1 MADEAAIRDM
11 ILATLAEVNEERE
24 EPFDLA
30 PGPALILYGSGGVFD
45 SMGLVNFLTTVEEKL
60 DDDFG
65 VTVSL
70 TSEKAVSRKVS
81 PFASVEA
88 LTAFVMEEI
97 SEADGADTPLQAAA
111 S

>member
-1 MADEAAIRDM
+1 
-11 ILATLAEVNEERE
+11 
-24 EPFDLA
+24 
-30 PGPALILYGSGGVFD
+30 
-45 SMGLVNFLTTVEEKL
+45 MGLVNFLTTVEEKL
-60 DDDFG
+60 EDDFG

-88 LTAFVMEEI
+88 LTGFVMEEI
-97 SEADGADTPLQAAA
+97 AEADGADTPLQAAA